1 MSTKTSS
8 RVRSAFAMP
17 VTLTATALLLSA
29 ATATLSLLPGGQA
42 KPPVVSQGDVYKSR
56 IRPLLDKYCI
66 KCHGVAATFGNL
78 RLDTL
83 STTFSDAATAAKWH
97 EVLNVIGGH
106 QMPPAGD
113 LQPTVDEANQLAS
126 WLETQLAAAETA
138 KRSNRVVL
146 RRMNRAEYN
155 NTIRD
160 LMGVDFQPADSF
172 PDDPPA
178 GGFDNIGQALTISP
192 LHMELYYAAARQI
205 VDKALVEGS
214 QPAAFKWHFEPEE
227 NKLGMD
233 QYRVKRDGFNV
244 ILNDGANPTE
254 NGFTRV
260 HHASWDKGVNFRDFR
275 VPVEGEYILRFRGA
289 SRVPN
294 RAEVL
299 ASAERVLGARR
310 DQQIRENPKGK
321 QWHDQQYTSDLEH
334 FRKHRMYTYGP
345 ARVKVTRHLGSQ
357 PDVIAELDVPTS
369 ASAPGIYEIRTR
381 MTTQQAG
388 FDIDYAYD
396 IPSVLEN
403 YWLQG
408 NNDFARP
415 ELLVDWV
422 ELEGPVYSAWPPK
435 SHAQLLGGGA
445 SGPSS
450 DETIAAKRIL
460 EAFMPKAYRR
470 PVTPQEVSQ
479 KLSLFTKSRPG
490 KKSFVDA
497 IKVSLVAILAS
508 PDFLF
513 LTEPFSDNAPS
524 RALNAYELASRLS
537 YFLWSS
543 MPDDALFKA
552 AANGS
557 LLKPGITASH
567 IDRML
572 RDPKASALTHNF
584 TGQWLGLRK
593 VGANPPAHNLYP
605 EYDRHLETS
614 MVRESEAFFDELL
627 HNDVDLRKLIK
638 SDFVVINERMAR
650 FYDIPGV
657 KGDAFRRVPVLP
669 EHHRGGIVTQASI
682 QTITSNGTRTSP
694 VTRGVWILKTLL
706 GQDPGLPVANVGE
719 IATKVPGI
727 DKATVRQR
735 LEIHRKNPACARCH
749 DKIDPLGF
757 ALENYNACGEWR
769 VREGH
774 GYQGRI
780 EPKDPI
786 IDASAKMPDGASITG
801 VAGLQDY
808 LMKNDGLFLQ
818 TLTRAMATY
827 ALGRELG
834 VADKPLVDT
843 SVVKVRKNG
852 MTLRSLIHAIVDS
865 REFRTK

>member
-1 MSTKTSS
+1 
-8 RVRSAFAMP
+8 MP
-17 VTLTATALLLSA
+17 VTLAATALLLSA
-29 ATATLSLLPGGQA
+29 AAATLSLLPRAQTKRSA
-42 KPPVVSQGDVYKSR
+42 PQGDVYKSR

-66 KCHGVAATFGNL
+66 KCHGAAATFGNL

-83 STTFSDAATAAKWH
+83 GTTFSDAATAAKWR
-97 EVLNVIGGH
+97 EVLDVIGGH

-113 LQPTVDEANQLAS
+113 LQPSSSEANQLAD
-126 WLETQLAAAETA
+126 WLQTNLAAAETA

-155 NTIRD
+155 NTVRD
-160 LMGVDFQPADSF
+160 LMGVDFQPANSF

-178 GGFDNIGQALTISP
+178 GGFDNIGEALTISP

-214 QPAAFKWHFEPEE
+214 QPNAFKWHFEPEE

-233 QYRVKRDGFNV
+233 QYRVKHGGFNI

-289 SRVPN
+289 SSVPN

-299 ASAERVLGARR
+299 ASAERILGARR
-310 DQQIRENPKGK
+310 DQQTRENPKGK
-321 QWHDQQYTSDLEH
+321 MWHDQQYTSDLEH
-334 FRKHRMYTYGP
+334 FRNHRMYTYGP

-357 PDVIAELDVPTS
+357 PDVIAELDVPATE
-369 ASAPGIYEIRTR
+369 SAPGIYEIRTR

-396 IPSVLEN
+396 IPPVLEN

-408 NNDFARP
+408 NNGFARP

-435 SHAQLLGGGA
+435 SHAGLLGG
-445 SGPSS
+445 SGDAPSS

-460 EAFMPKAYRR
+460 ERFMPRAYRR
-470 PVTPQEVSQ
+470 PVTPSEVTQ
-479 KLSLFTKSRPG
+479 KLTLFTKSRAG
-490 KKSFVDA
+490 TKSFVDA
-497 IKVSLVAILAS
+497 IKVPLVAILAS

-513 LTEPFSDNAPS
+513 LTEPISDNAPS
-524 RALNAYELASRLS
+524 RDLNAYELASRLS

-572 RDPKASALTHNF
+572 HDPKASAFVKNF

-605 EYDRHLETS
+605 EYDRHLEIS
-614 MVRESEAFFDELL
+614 MVRESEAFFAELL
-627 HNDVDLRKLIK
+627 NNDLDVRNLIK

-657 KGDAFRRVPVLP
+657 KGDAFRRVAVSP
-669 EHHRGGIVTQASI
+669 ESHRGGIVTQASI

-694 VTRGVWILKTLL
+694 VTRGVWILRKLL

-769 VREGH
+769 LREGH

-780 EPKDPI
+780 EQNDPL

-801 VAGLQDY
+801 VDGLQDY

-818 TLTRAMATY
+818 TLTRAMSTY

-834 VADKPLVDT
+834 VADKQLVDG
-843 SVVKVRKNG
+843 SVAKARKNG
-852 MTLRSLIHAIVDS
+852 MTLRSLIHAVVES

>member
-1 MSTKTSS
+1 
-8 RVRSAFAMP
+8 MP
-17 VTLTATALLLSA
+17 VTLAAAAIVMSVATAM
-29 ATATLSLLPGGQA
+29 LSLLPGAQTKRSA
-42 KPPVVSQGDVYKSR
+42 PQGDVYKSR
-56 IRPLLDKYCI
+56 IRPLLDKYCVT
-66 KCHGVAATFGNL
+66 CHGAAATFGNL

-83 STTFSDAATAAKWH
+83 STTFSDAATAAKWK
-97 EVLNVIGGH
+97 EVLDVIGGH

-113 LQPTVDEANQLAS
+113 LQPSSAEANQLAE
-126 WLETQLAAAETA
+126 WLQTNLAAAETA

-178 GGFDNIGQALTISP
+178 GGFDNIGEALTISP

-205 VDKALVEGS
+205 VDKVLVEGA
-214 QPAAFKWHFEPEE
+214 QPTGFKWHFEPEE

-233 QYRVKRDGFNV
+233 QYRVKHGGFNV

-260 HHASWDKGVNFRDFR
+260 HHASWDKGINFRDFR

-289 SRVPN
+289 SSVPN

-299 ASAERVLGARR
+299 ASAERILGARR
-310 DQQIRENPKGK
+310 DQQTRENPKGK
-321 QWHDQQYTSDLEH
+321 QWHDQQYASDLEH
-334 FRKHRMYTYGP
+334 FRNHRMYTYGP

-357 PDVIAELDVPTS
+357 PDVIAELDIP
-369 ASAPGIYEIRTR
+369 AAESAPGIYEIRTR

-396 IPSVLEN
+396 IPPVLEN
-403 YWLQG
+403 NWLQSRD
-408 NNDFARP
+408 NFARP
-415 ELLVDWV
+415 ELMVDWV
-422 ELEGPVYSAWPPK
+422 ELEGPIYPAWPPK
-435 SHAQLLGGGA
+435 SHAGLLGG
-445 SGPSS
+445 SGDAPSS

-460 EAFMPKAYRR
+460 ERFMPRAYRR
-470 PVTPQEVSQ
+470 PVTPSEVTQ
-479 KLSLFTKSRPG
+479 KLTLFTKSRLA
-490 KKSFVDA
+490 KKGFVDA
-497 IKVSLVAILAS
+497 IKVPLVAILAS

-513 LTEPFSDNAPS
+513 LMEPVSDNAPS

-552 AANGS
+552 AADGS
-557 LLKPGITASH
+557 LLKPGVTGAQV
-567 IDRML
+567 DRML
-572 RDPKASALTHNF
+572 RDPKASAFVKNF

-614 MVRESEAFFDELL
+614 MVRESEAFFAELL
-627 HNDVDLRKLIK
+627 KHDLDVRNLIK
-638 SDFVVINERMAR
+638 SDFVVINERMSR
-650 FYDIPGV
+650 FYGIPGV
-657 KGDAFRRVPVLP
+657 TGDAFRRVAVGP
-669 EHHRGGIVTQASI
+669 ESHRGGIVTQASI

-706 GQDPGLPVANVGE
+706 GQDPGVPVANVGE

-769 VREGH
+769 LREGH

-780 EPKDPI
+780 EQNDPL
-786 IDASAKMPDGASITG
+786 IDASAKMPDGAAIIG
-801 VAGLQDY
+801 VDGLQDY

-818 TLTRAMATY
+818 TLTRAMSTY

-834 VADKPLVDT
+834 VADKQLVDG
-843 SVVKVRKNG
+843 SVAKARKNG
-852 MTLRSLIHAIVDS
+852 MTLRSLIHAVVQS
-865 REFRTK
+865 REFRSK

>member
-1 MSTKTSS
+1 MSSDAPS
-8 RVRSAFAMP
+8 RLRRAFALP
-17 VTLTATALLLSA
+17 ATLAAAAIVLSV
-29 ATATLSLLPGGQA
+29 ATATLSLLTGAQT
-42 KPPVVSQGDVYKSR
+42 KPSVPQGDVYKSR

-66 KCHGVAATFGNL
+66 RCHGPVSTFGNL

-83 STTFSDAATAAKWH
+83 QTTFTDAATAAKWR
-97 EVLNVIGGH
+97 EVLDVIGGH

-113 LQPTVDEANQLAS
+113 LQPSAAEANQLAD
-126 WLETQLAAAETA
+126 WLQTNLAAAETA

-160 LMGVDFQPADSF
+160 LMGIDFQPADSF

-205 VDKALVEGS
+205 VDKALVEGA
-214 QPAAFKWHFEPEE
+214 QPSGFKWHFEPEE

-233 QYRVKRDGFNV
+233 QYRVKQGGFNI
-244 ILNDGANPTE
+244 ILNDGDNPTQ

-310 DQQIRENPKGK
+310 DQQTRENPKGK
-321 QWHDQQYTSDLEH
+321 QWHDQQYASDLAH
-334 FRKHRMYTYGP
+334 FRNHRMYTYGP

-357 PDVIAELDVPTS
+357 PDVIAELDVPATE
-369 ASAPGIYEIRTR
+369 SAPGIYEIRTR

-403 YWLQG
+403 NWLQSRD
-408 NNDFARP
+408 NFARP
-415 ELLVDWV
+415 ELMVDWV
-422 ELEGPVYSAWPPK
+422 ELEGPVHSAWPPK
-435 SHAQLLGGGA
+435 SHSGLVGGVGDA
-445 SGPSS
+445 PA

-460 EAFMPKAYRR
+460 ERFMPRAYRR
-470 PVTPQEVSQ
+470 PVTPSEVTQ
-479 KLSLFTKSRPG
+479 KLTLFTKSRPG
-490 KKSFVDA
+490 KKNFIDA
-497 IKVSLVAILAS
+497 IKVPLTAILAS
-508 PDFLF
+508 PDFLY
-513 LTEPFSDNAPS
+513 LTEPISDTQAS
-524 RALNAYELASRLS
+524 RALNTYELASRLS

-552 AANGS
+552 AADGS
-557 LLKPGITASH
+557 LLKPGVTGAQV
-567 IDRML
+567 DRML
-572 RDPKASALTHNF
+572 RDAKASEFVKNF

-614 MVRESEAFFDELL
+614 MVRESEAFFAELL
-627 HNDVDLRKLIK
+627 NHDLDVRNLIK
-638 SDFVVINERMAR
+638 SDFVVVNERMAR

-657 KGDAFRRVPVLP
+657 KGDAFRRVAVAP
-669 EHHRGGIVTQASI
+669 ESHRGGIVTQASI

-694 VTRGVWILKTLL
+694 VTRGVWILRTLL

-780 EPKDPI
+780 ESNDPL
-786 IDASAKMPDGASITG
+786 IDASAKMPDGAAISG
-801 VAGLQDY
+801 VTGLQNY
-808 LMKNDGLFLQ
+808 LMQNDALFLR
-818 TLTRAMATY
+818 TLTGAMATY

-834 VADKPLVDT
+834 VADKQLVDG
-843 SVVKVRKNG
+843 SVVKARKNG
-852 MTLRSLIHAIVDS
+852 MTLRSLIHAVVDS
-865 REFRTK
+865 REFRSK

>member
-1 MSTKTSS
+1 
-8 RVRSAFAMP
+8 MP
-17 VTLTATALLLSA
+17 VTLTAAALLLSA

-42 KPPVVSQGDVYKSR
+42 KPPVAPQGNVYKSR

-66 KCHGVAATFGNL
+66 KCHGAAATFGNL

-83 STTFSDAATAAKWH
+83 STTFSNADTAAKWK

-113 LQPTVDEANQLAS
+113 LQPTSAQANQLAD
-126 WLETQLAAAETA
+126 WLQTNLAAAETA

-178 GGFDNIGQALTISP
+178 GGFDNIGEALTISP

-214 QPAAFKWHFEPEE
+214 QPAAFKWHFDPEE

-233 QYRVKRDGFNV
+233 QYRVKHGGFNI

-260 HHASWDKGVNFRDFR
+260 HHASWDRGVNFRDFR

-289 SRVPN
+289 SSVPN
-294 RAEVL
+294 RAEIL
-299 ASAERVLGARR
+299 ASADRILGARR
-310 DQQIRENPKGK
+310 DEQTRENPKGK
-321 QWHDQQYTSDLEH
+321 MWHDQQYETELVH
-334 FRKHRMYTYGP
+334 FRSHRMYTYGP

-357 PDVIAELDVPTS
+357 PDVIAELDIPAS
-369 ASAPGIYEIRTR
+369 ESAPGIYEIRTR

-396 IPSVLEN
+396 IPPVLEN
-403 YWLQG
+403 NWLQSRD
-408 NNDFARP
+408 NFARP
-415 ELLVDWV
+415 ELMVDWV
-422 ELEGPVYSAWPPK
+422 ELEGPVYSVWPPK
-435 SHAQLLGGGA
+435 SHSGLVGGVGDA
-445 SGPSS
+445 PA

-460 EAFMPKAYRR
+460 ERFMPRAYRR
-470 PVTPQEVSQ
+470 PVTPSEVTQ
-479 KLSLFTKSRPG
+479 KLTLFTKSRPA

-497 IKVSLVAILAS
+497 IKVPIAAILAS

-513 LTEPFSDNAPS
+513 LTEPVSDNAPS

-552 AANGS
+552 AADGS
-557 LLKPGITASH
+557 LLKPGVTGAQV
-567 IDRML
+567 DRML
-572 RDPKASALTHNF
+572 RDPKASAFVKNF

-614 MVRESEAFFDELL
+614 MVRESEAFFAELL
-627 HNDVDLRKLIK
+627 NNNLDVRNLIK
-638 SDFVVINERMAR
+638 SEFVVINERMAR

-657 KGDAFRRVPVLP
+657 KGDAFRRVAVGP
-669 EHHRGGIVTQASI
+669 ENHRGGIVTQASI

-694 VTRGVWILKTLL
+694 VTRGVWILRTLL

-769 VREGH
+769 LREGH
-774 GYQGRI
+774 GYQGRV
-780 EPKDPI
+780 EANDPL
-786 IDASAKMPDGASITG
+786 IDASAKMPDGASIIG
-801 VAGLQDY
+801 VDGLQDY

-818 TLTRAMATY
+818 TLTRAMSTY

-834 VADKPLVDT
+834 VADKQLVDG
-843 SVVKVRKNG
+843 SVEKARKNG
-852 MTLRSLIHAIVDS
+852 MTLRSLIHAVVES

>member
-1 MSTKTSS
+1 MLTDAP
-8 RVRSAFAMP
+8 RRLRRAFALP
-17 VTLTATALLLSA
+17 VTLAAAAIVMSV
-29 ATATLSLLPGGQA
+29 ATATLSLLSGAQT
-42 KPPVVSQGDVYKSR
+42 KPSAPQGDVYKSR

-66 KCHGVAATFGNL
+66 KCHGPVSTFGNL

-83 STTFSDAATAAKWH
+83 ATTFSDAATAAKWR
-97 EVLNVIGGH
+97 EVLDVIGGH

-113 LQPTVDEANQLAS
+113 LQPSAAEANQLAD
-126 WLETQLAAAETA
+126 WLQTNLAAAETA

-178 GGFDNIGQALTISP
+178 GGFDNIGEALTISP

-205 VDKALVEGS
+205 VDKVLVEGA
-214 QPAAFKWHFEPEE
+214 QPTGLKWHFEPEE

-233 QYRVKRDGFNV
+233 QYRVKHGGFNI

-289 SRVPN
+289 SRVPD
-294 RAEVL
+294 RAAVL
-299 ASAERVLGARR
+299 ASAERILGARR
-310 DQQIRENPKGK
+310 AEQTRENPKGK
-321 QWHDQQYTSDLEH
+321 MWHDQQYETDLAH
-334 FRKHRMYTYGP
+334 FRSHRMYTYGP

-357 PDVIAELDVPTS
+357 PDVIAELDVP
-369 ASAPGIYEIRTR
+369 AVESAPGIYEIRTR

-388 FDIDYAYD
+388 FDVDYAYD
-396 IPSVLEN
+396 IPPVLEN
-403 YWLQG
+403 NWLQSRD
-408 NNDFARP
+408 NFARP

-422 ELEGPVYSAWPPK
+422 ELEGPVYSAWPPR
-435 SHAQLLGGGA
+435 SQAQLLGAGGDA
-445 SGPSS
+445 PA

-460 EAFMPKAYRR
+460 ERFMPRAYRR
-470 PVTPQEVSQ
+470 PLTPSEVTQ
-479 KLSLFTKSRPG
+479 KLTLFTKSRPG
-490 KKSFVDA
+490 KKNFTNA
-497 IKVSLVAILAS
+497 IKVPLAAILAS
-508 PDFLF
+508 PDFLY
-513 LTEPFSDNAPS
+513 LTEPISDTQAS
-524 RALNAYELASRLS
+524 RALNAYELASRIS

-552 AANGS
+552 AADGS
-557 LLKPGITASH
+557 LLRSGITASH

-572 RDPKASALTHNF
+572 RDPKASAFVKNF

-614 MVRESEAFFDELL
+614 MVRESEAFFAEILNHDL
-627 HNDVDLRKLIK
+627 DVRNLIK

-657 KGDAFRRVPVLP
+657 TGDAFRRVAVTP
-669 EHHRGGIVTQASI
+669 ESHRGGVVTQASI

-769 VREGH
+769 LREGH

-780 EPKDPI
+780 ESNDPL
-786 IDASAKMPDGASITG
+786 IDASAKMPDGASIIG
-801 VAGLQDY
+801 VDGLQDY
-808 LMKNDGLFLQ
+808 LMKNDALFLRM
-818 TLTRAMATY
+818 LTGAMATY

-834 VADKPLVDT
+834 VADKQLVDG
-843 SVVKVRKNG
+843 SVAKARKNG
-852 MTLRSLIHAIVDS
+852 ITLRSLIHAVVQS
-865 REFRTK
+865 REFRSK